1 MLVLRPVELIDLP
14 QLQQL
19 ARDSLV
25 GVTSLPDDTEQLRK
39 KILDSSASFEK
50 DVQGPGPENYFFVL
64 ENLTTRRLVG
74 CSEILAT
81 AGFNEPFYS
90 LRNRH
95 FTSAS
100 RELNIEHGVPALSL
114 CHDLTGH
121 TLLRGFHIDKTLE
134 RTRLSELLSR
144 ARLLFIAAHQA
155 RFAEAVI
162 TEIVGYSDEQ
172 GQSPFWDALGKHFFD
187 LPYVEAERL
196 CGLQSRTFLAEL
208 MPQYPIYVPMLPPAA
223 QECIGRIHPDGQ
235 EAFDILEREGF
246 ETNSYIDLFD
256 GGPTLYARTSN
267 IRSIVQSQTAAVHPG
282 SVIDACGSSL
292 VSNYLVSNDSL
303 KGYRAIVAELD
314 YHAGQPLA
322 LSAEMCAALN
332 VTDTSA
338 IRLIAL

>member
-1 MLVLRPVELIDLP
+1 MLVLRPVEQIDLP

-25 GVTSLPDDTEQLRK
+25 GVTSLPDDSDRLRE
-39 KILDSSASFEK
+39 KIAASCASFASAAEAN
-50 DVQGPGPENYFFVL
+50 GPENYFFVL
-64 ENLTTRRLVG
+64 EDLDSQRLVG

-81 AGFNEPFYS
+81 AGFDEPFYS

-114 CHDLTGH
+114 CHDLSGH
-121 TLLRGFHIDKTLE
+121 TLLRGFHIDAGLV
-134 RTRLSELLSR
+134 RTPFSELLSR
-144 ARLLFIAAHQA
+144 ARLLFIAAHA
-155 RFAEAVI
+155 PRFAEAVI
-162 TEIVGYSDEQ
+162 TEIVGYSDEA
-172 GQSPFWDALGKHFFD
+172 GHSPFWDALGKHFFD

-208 MPQYPIYVPMLPPAA
+208 MPQYPIYVPMLPQAA
-223 QECIGRIHPDGQ
+223 QDCIGRIHPDGQ

-256 GGPTLYARTSN
+256 AGPTLYARTAN
-267 IRSIVQSQTAAVHPG
+267 IRSIARSQIATVQQQPQ
-282 SVIDACGSSL
+282 IDARGR
-292 VSNYLVSNDSL
+292 YLLSNDALHGFRS
-303 KGYRAIVAELD
+303 IIAELD
-314 YHAGQPLA
+314 YQPDQPLSLTPA
-322 LSAEMCAALN
+322 MCAALN
-332 VTDTSA
+332 VTDGSP

>member
-1 MLVLRPVELIDLP
+1 MLVLRPVEPTDLP

-25 GVTSLPDDTEQLRK
+25 GVTSLPDDSERLRE
-39 KILDSSASFEK
+39 KIAGSCASF
-50 DVQGPGPENYFFVL
+50 DHDIQAQGPENYFFVL
-64 ENLTTRRLVG
+64 EDLDTRRLVG

-114 CHDLTGH
+114 CHDLNDH
-121 TLLRGFHIDKTLE
+121 TLLRGFHIDNALV
-134 RTRLSELLSR
+134 RSAFSELLSR
-144 ARLLFIAAHQA
+144 ARLLFIAAHA
-155 RFAEAVI
+155 SRFADAVI
-162 TEIVGYSDEQ
+162 TEIVGYSDEN
-172 GQSPFWDALGKHFFD
+172 GHSPFWDALGKHFFD

-208 MPQYPIYVPMLPPAA
+208 MPQYPIYVPMLPPEA
-223 QECIGRIHPDGQ
+223 QACIGRIHPDGQ

-256 GGPTLYARTSN
+256 AGPTLDARTAN
-267 IRSIVQSQTAAVHPG
+267 IRSIARSQTATVRQQAQ
-282 SVIDACGSSL
+282 IDARGR
-292 VSNYLVSNDSL
+292 YLVSNDAL
-303 KGYRAIVAELD
+303 HGFRAIVAELD
-314 YHAGQPLA
+314 YQPDQPLSLTPA
-322 LSAEMCAALN
+322 LCTALK
-332 VTDTSA
+332 VTDGST
-338 IRLIAL
+338 IRLTAL

>member
-1 MLVLRPVELIDLP
+1 MLVLRPVDLTDLP

-25 GVTSLPDDTEQLRK
+25 GVTSLPDDTECLRE
-39 KILDSSASFEK
+39 KILDSCASFEK
-50 DVQGPGPENYFFVL
+50 DVEGHGPENYFFVL
-64 ENLTTRRLVG
+64 EDLTRERLVG

-81 AGFNEPFYS
+81 AGFSEPFYS

-114 CHDLTGH
+114 CHDLSGH
-121 TLLRGFHIDKTLE
+121 TLLRGFHIDAALV
-134 RTRLSELLSR
+134 RTRFSELLSR
-144 ARLLFIAAHQA
+144 ARLLFIAAHSQ

-162 TEIVGYSDEQ
+162 TEIVGFSSDE
-172 GQSPFWDALGKHFFD
+172 GHSPFWDAVGKHFFD
-187 LPYVEAERL
+187 LPYAEAERL
-196 CGLQSRTFLAEL
+196 CGLESRTFLAEL
-208 MPQYPIYVPMLPPAA
+208 MPQYPIYVPMLPQAA
-223 QECIGRIHPDGQ
+223 QDCIGRIHPDGQ

-256 GGPTLYARTSN
+256 GGPTLYARTPG
-267 IRSIVQSQTAAVHPG
+267 IRSIAQSQTGRAKPG
-282 SVIDACGSSL
+282 ASIDALGS
-292 VSNYLVSNDSL
+292 YLVSNDSL
-303 KGYRAIVAELD
+303 KDYRAIVADLD
-314 YHAGQPLA
+314 YQAGQPVG

-332 VTDTSA
+332 VTEGSP

>member
-1 MLVLRPVELIDLP
+1 MLVLRPVEPTDLP

-25 GVTSLPDDTEQLRK
+25 GVTSLPDDREHLGG
-39 KILDSSASFEK
+39 KIAASCASFESNASA
-50 DVQGPGPENYFFVL
+50 QGPENYFFVL
-64 ENLTTRRLVG
+64 EDQDHQRLVG

-100 RELNIEHGVPALSL
+100 RELHIEHGVPALSL
-114 CHDLTGH
+114 CHDLSGH
-121 TLLRGFHIDKTLE
+121 TLLRGFHIDAALV
-134 RTRLSELLSR
+134 RTPYSELLSR
-144 ARLLFIAAHQA
+144 ARLMFIAAHA
-155 RFAEAVI
+155 PRFAEAVI

-223 QECIGRIHPDGQ
+223 QACIGRVHPDGQ

-256 GGPTLYARTSN
+256 AGPTLYARTGN
-267 IRSIVQSQTAAVHPG
+267 IRSIAGSQVATVREEPR
-282 SVIDACGSSL
+282 IDARGR
-292 VSNYLVSNDSL
+292 YLVSNDAL
-303 KGYRAIVAELD
+303 HGYRATVAELD
-314 YHAGQPLA
+314 YQPDQPLA
-322 LSAEMCAALN
+322 LTPAMCAALKVSHGGN
-332 VTDTSA
+332 V
-338 IRLIAL
+338 RVVAL

>member
-1 MLVLRPVELIDLP
+1 MLVFRPVELTDLP

-25 GVTSLPDDTEQLRK
+25 GVTSLPDDSERLRE
-39 KILDSSASFEK
+39 KILDSCASFNK
-50 DVQGPGPENYFFVL
+50 DVEGNGPENYFFVL
-64 ENLTTRRLVG
+64 EDLVNQRLAG

-95 FTSAS
+95 FTSVS

-114 CHDLTGH
+114 CHDLSGH
-121 TLLRGFHIDKTLE
+121 TLLRGFHIDADRV
-134 RTRLSELLSR
+134 RTPFSELLSR
-144 ARLLFIAAHQA
+144 ARLLFIAAHA
-155 RFAEAVI
+155 GRFADAVI

-187 LPYVEAERL
+187 LPYAEAERL
-196 CGLQSRTFLAEL
+196 CGLESRTFLAEL
-208 MPQYPIYVPMLPPAA
+208 MPQYPIYVPMLPQSA
-223 QECIGRIHPDGQ
+223 QACIGRIHPDGQ

-256 GGPTLYARTSN
+256 GGPTLYARTPG
-267 IRSIVQSQTAAVHPG
+267 IRSIANSHVATAQPVE
-282 SVIDACGSSL
+282 VIDARGS
-292 VSNYLVSNDSL
+292 YLVSNDSL
-303 KGYRAIVAELD
+303 KNYRAIVAELD
-314 YHAGQPLA
+314 YTAGQPVG
-322 LSAEMCAALN
+322 LSAEMCATLN
-332 VTDTSA
+332 VTDGSP

>member
-1 MLVLRPVELIDLP
+1 MLVLRPVEQTDLP

-25 GVTSLPDDTEQLRK
+25 GVTSLPDDSERLRA
-39 KILDSSASFEK
+39 KIAGSCASFASAAAAH
-50 DVQGPGPENYFFVL
+50 GPENYFFVL
-64 ENLTTRRLVG
+64 EDLDDQRLVG

-81 AGFNEPFYS
+81 AGFDEPFYS

-114 CHDLTGH
+114 CHDLNDH
-121 TLLRGFHIDKTLE
+121 TLLRGFHIDANLV
-134 RTRLSELLSR
+134 RTPFSELLSR
-144 ARLLFIAAHQA
+144 ARLLFMAAHA
-155 RFAEAVI
+155 PRFAEAVI
-162 TEIVGYSDEQ
+162 TEIVGYSDEE
-172 GQSPFWDALGKHFFD
+172 GHSPFWDALGKHFFD

-208 MPQYPIYVPMLPPAA
+208 MPQYPIYVPMLPQAA
-223 QECIGRIHPDGQ
+223 QDCIGRIHPDGQ

-256 GGPTLYARTSN
+256 AGPTLYARTAN
-267 IRSIVQSQTAAVHPG
+267 IRSIARSQMATVQQQPQ
-282 SVIDACGSSL
+282 IDARGR
-292 VSNYLVSNDSL
+292 YLLSNDAL
-303 KGYRAIVAELD
+303 HGFRAMIAELD
-314 YHAGQPLA
+314 FQPDQPLPLTPA
-322 LSAEMCAALN
+322 MCAALN
-332 VTDTSA
+332 VTDGSP

>member
-1 MLVLRPVELIDLP
+1 MLVLRPVTPTDLT

-25 GVTSLPDDTEQLRK
+25 GVTSLPDDSDRLRE
-39 KILDSSASFEK
+39 KIAASSASF
-50 DVQGPGPENYFFVL
+50 DSDAAAHGPENYFFVL
-64 ENLTTRRLVG
+64 EDLSNQRLLG

-81 AGFNEPFYS
+81 AGFDEPFYS

-114 CHDLTGH
+114 CHDLNDH
-121 TLLRGFHIDKTLE
+121 TLLRGFHIDSTLE
-134 RTRLSELLSR
+134 RTPFSELLSR
-144 ARLLFIAAHQA
+144 ARLLFIAAHAQ

-162 TEIVGYSDEQ
+162 TEIVGYSDES
-172 GQSPFWDALGKHFFD
+172 GNSPFWDALGKHFFD

-208 MPQYPIYVPMLPPAA
+208 MPQYPIYVPMLPQAA
-223 QECIGRIHPDGQ
+223 QDCIGKIHPDGQ

-256 GGPTLYARTSN
+256 AGPTLFARTAN
-267 IRSIVQSQTAAVHPG
+267 IRSIVHSQIAAVQQQPQ
-282 SVIDACGSSL
+282 IDARGR
-292 VSNYLVSNDSL
+292 YLLSNDAL
-303 KGYRAIVAELD
+303 HGFRAIVAELD
-314 YHAGQPLA
+314 YQPDQPLSLTPA
-322 LSAEMCAALN
+322 MCAALN
-332 VTDTSA
+332 VTDGSQ

>member
-1 MLVLRPVELIDLP
+1 MLVLRPVDLTDLP

-25 GVTSLPDDTEQLRK
+25 GVTSLPDDTECLRE
-39 KILDSSASFEK
+39 KILDSCASFEK
-50 DVQGPGPENYFFVL
+50 DVEGHGPENYFFVL
-64 ENLTTRRLVG
+64 EDLTRERLVG

-81 AGFNEPFYS
+81 AGFSEPFYS

-114 CHDLTGH
+114 CHDLSGH
-121 TLLRGFHIDKTLE
+121 TLLRGFHIDAALV
-134 RTRLSELLSR
+134 RTRFSELLSR
-144 ARLLFIAAHQA
+144 ARLLFIAAHSQ

-162 TEIVGYSDEQ
+162 TEIVGFSSDE
-172 GQSPFWDALGKHFFD
+172 GHSPFWDAVGKHFFD
-187 LPYVEAERL
+187 LPYTEAERL
-196 CGLQSRTFLAEL
+196 CGLESRTFLAEL
-208 MPQYPIYVPMLPPAA
+208 MPQYPIYVPMLPQAA
-223 QECIGRIHPDGQ
+223 QDCIGRIHPDGQ

-256 GGPTLYARTSN
+256 GGPTLYARTPG
-267 IRSIVQSQTAAVHPG
+267 IRSIAQSQTGTAKPVA
-282 SVIDACGSSL
+282 SIDALGS
-292 VSNYLVSNDSL
+292 YLVSNDSL
-303 KGYRAIVAELD
+303 KDYRAIVADLD
-314 YHAGQPLA
+314 YQAGQPVG

-332 VTDTSA
+332 VTEGSL

>member
-1 MLVLRPVELIDLP
+1 MLVLRPVELTDLP

-25 GVTSLPDDTEQLRK
+25 GVTSLPDDSERLRE
-39 KILDSSASFEK
+39 KILDSCASFDK
-50 DVQGPGPENYFFVL
+50 DVEGNGPENYFFVL
-64 ENLTTRRLVG
+64 EDLASQRLAG
-74 CSEILAT
+74 CSEVLAT
-81 AGFNEPFYS
+81 AGFSEPFYS

-114 CHDLTGH
+114 CHDLSGH
-121 TLLRGFHIDKTLE
+121 TLLRGFHIDAE
-134 RTRLSELLSR
+134 RVGTPFSELLSR
-144 ARLLFIAAHQA
+144 ARLLFIAAHA
-155 RFAEAVI
+155 PRFAEAVI

-196 CGLQSRTFLAEL
+196 CGLESRTFLAEL

-223 QECIGRIHPDGQ
+223 QACIGRIHPDGQ
-235 EAFDILEREGF
+235 EAFDILAREGF

-267 IRSIVQSQTAAVHPG
+267 IRSIARSHTAVAQLAEG
-282 SVIDACGSSL
+282 IDARGS
-292 VSNYLVSNDSL
+292 YLASNDSL
-303 KGYRAIVAELD
+303 KDFRAIVAELD
-314 YHAGQPLA
+314 YNAGQPVG

-332 VTDTSA
+332 VTDGSP

>member
-1 MLVLRPVELIDLP
+1 MLVLRPVEPTDLP

-25 GVTSLPDDTEQLRK
+25 GVTSLPDDSERLRD
-39 KILDSSASFEK
+39 KIAGSCASF
-50 DVQGPGPENYFFVL
+50 DSDIQAQGPENYFFVL
-64 ENLTTRRLVG
+64 EDLDAQRLVG

-114 CHDLTGH
+114 CHDLNDH
-121 TLLRGFHIDKTLE
+121 TLLRGFHIDDALV
-134 RTRLSELLSR
+134 RSASSELLSR
-144 ARLLFIAAHQA
+144 ARLLFIAAHPP
-155 RFAEAVI
+155 RFADAVI
-162 TEIVGYSDEQ
+162 TEIVGYSDEN
-172 GQSPFWDALGKHFFD
+172 GHSPFWDALGKHFFD

-196 CGLQSRTFLAEL
+196 CGLQSRSFLAEL
-208 MPQYPIYVPMLPPAA
+208 MPQYPIYVPMLPVAA
-223 QECIGRIHPDGQ
+223 QQCIGRIHPDGQ

-256 GGPTLYARTSN
+256 AGPTLYARTAN
-267 IRSIVQSQTAAVHPG
+267 IRSIARSHTATVRQQAQ
-282 SVIDACGSSL
+282 IDARGR
-292 VSNYLVSNDSL
+292 YLLSNDAL
-303 KGYRAIVAELD
+303 HGFRAIVAELD
-314 YHAGQPLA
+314 YQPDQPLSLTPA
-322 LSAEMCAALN
+322 LCAALQ
-332 VTDTSA
+332 VTEGST

>member
-1 MLVLRPVELIDLP
+1 MLVLRPVEPTDLP

-25 GVTSLPDDTEQLRK
+25 GVTSLPDDSERLRE
-39 KILDSSASFEK
+39 KIAGSCASFAS
-50 DVQGPGPENYFFVL
+50 DIQAQGPENYFFVL
-64 ENLTTRRLVG
+64 EDLDTQRLVG

-114 CHDLTGH
+114 CHDLNDH
-121 TLLRGFHIDKTLE
+121 TLLRGFHIDKALVHSAF
-134 RTRLSELLSR
+134 SELLSR
-144 ARLLFIAAHQA
+144 ARLLFIAAHAQ
-155 RFAEAVI
+155 RFADAVI
-162 TEIVGYSDEQ
+162 TEIVGYSDEN
-172 GQSPFWDALGKHFFD
+172 GHSPFWDALGKHFFD

-223 QECIGRIHPDGQ
+223 QACIGRIHPDGQ

-256 GGPTLYARTSN
+256 AGPTLYARTAN
-267 IRSIVQSQTAAVHPG
+267 IRSIARSQTA
-282 SVIDACGSSL
+282 SVREQAQIDARGH
-292 VSNYLVSNDSL
+292 YLLSNDSL
-303 KGYRAIVAELD
+303 HGFRAIVAQLD
-314 YHAGQPLA
+314 YQPDQPLSLTPA
-322 LSAEMCAALN
+322 LCAALK
-332 VTDTSA
+332 VSDGSTV
-338 IRLIAL
+338 RLTAL

>member
-1 MLVLRPVELIDLP
+1 MLVLRPVELTDLP

-25 GVTSLPDDTEQLRK
+25 GVTSLPDDSERLRSR
-39 KILDSSASFEK
+39 ILESCASLDKGVEK
-50 DVQGPGPENYFFVL
+50 HGPENYFFVL
-64 ENLTTRRLVG
+64 EDLTARRLVG

-114 CHDLTGH
+114 CHDLNGH
-121 TLLRGFHIDKTLE
+121 TLLRGFHIDDDLV
-134 RTRLSELLSR
+134 RTEFSELLSR
-144 ARLLFIAAHQA
+144 ARLLFIAAHSQ
-155 RFAEAVI
+155 RFADVVI
-162 TEIVGYSDEQ
+162 TEIVGYSSDE
-172 GQSPFWDALGKHFFD
+172 GQSPFWDAVGKHFFD
-187 LPYVEAERL
+187 LPYTEAERL
-196 CGLQSRTFLAEL
+196 CGLESRTFLAEL
-208 MPQYPIYVPMLPPAA
+208 MPQYPIYVPMLPQAA
-223 QECIGRIHPDGQ
+223 QDCIGRIHPDGQ

-267 IRSIVQSQTAAVHPG
+267 VLTIAQSLKATAQAV
-282 SVIDACGSSL
+282 SSIDARGR
-292 VSNYLVSNDSL
+292 YLVSNDAL

-314 YHAGQPLA
+314 YQAGHPVG
-322 LSAEMCAALN
+322 LSADMCRALN
-332 VTDTSA
+332 VTDGSP